1 MSVFDILL
9 LGVALSMDACAV
21 GLSNGMTMPKLSVK
35 KALIIALFFGVFQG
49 LMPLIGYYITDLL
62 TGLFMDAF
70 EKISS
75 VLSFVILT
83 LLGAK
88 MVLDGIKEIAEKKK
102 AENSPSC
109 PQCKV
114 AGEAM
119 ETEKEK
125 EFSYAKLFLQAIA
138 TSIDALA
145 VGVTLKMAALS
156 GGIALGIFGAVGVIC
171 AVTFALSFVA
181 VQIGKAVG
189 AGLADKAEIVG
200 GVMLFLIGLKLLLEG
215 LL

>member
-35 KALIIALFFGVFQG
+35 KAVIIALFFGVFQG

-62 TGLFMDAF
+62 AGFFMDTF

-88 MVLDGIKEIAEKKK
+88 MVFDGAKELAEKKR

-109 PQCKV
+109 PQCEV

-119 ETEKEK
+119 GTEK
-125 EFSYAKLFLQAIA
+125 EFSYTKLLLQAIA

-171 AVTFALSFVA
+171 LVTFALSFLA

>member
-62 TGLFMDAF
+62 AGFFMDTF

-88 MVLDGIKEIAEKKK
+88 MVFDGAKEIAEKKR

-109 PQCKV
+109 PQCEV
-114 AGEAM
+114 ACEAM
-119 ETEKEK
+119 ETEKE
-125 EFSYAKLFLQAIA
+125 FSYTYWQKVDENRHAVRFCTSWATKDTHVDQLIAAIE
-138 TSIDALA
+138 AL
-145 VGVTLKMAALS
+145 
-156 GGIALGIFGAVGVIC
+156 
-171 AVTFALSFVA
+171 
-181 VQIGKAVG
+181 
-189 AGLADKAEIVG
+189 
-200 GVMLFLIGLKLLLEG
+200 
-215 LL
+215 

>member
-1 MSVFDILL
+1 MSVFDIFL

-35 KALIIALFFGVFQG
+35 KAVIIALFFGVFQG

-62 TGLFMDAF
+62 AGFFMDTF

-88 MVLDGIKEIAEKKK
+88 MVFDGAKELAEKKR

-109 PQCKV
+109 PQCEV

-119 ETEKEK
+119 ETEKE
-125 EFSYAKLFLQAIA
+125 FSYTKLLLQAIA

-171 AVTFALSFVA
+171 LVTFALSFLA

>member
-21 GLSNGMTMPKLSVK
+21 GLTNGMTMPKLSGK
-35 KALIIALFFGVFQG
+35 KSLLIALFFGVFQG
-49 LMPLIGYYITDLL
+49 LMPLIGYAVTDLVA
-62 TGLFMDAF
+62 GFFMDAF
-70 EKISS
+70 EKVSS
-75 VLSFVILT
+75 VLSFVILAA
-83 LLGAK
+83 LGAK
-88 MVLDGIKEIAEKKK
+88 MIFDGVKELTEKKK
-102 AENSPSC
+102 AANSPSC
-109 PQCKV
+109 PACEK

-119 ETEKEK
+119 ETEKE
-125 EFSYAKLFLQAIA
+125 FSYTNLLLQAVA

-145 VGVTLKMAALS
+145 VGVTLKMASLS

-171 AVTFALSFVA
+171 TVTLCLSFFA
-181 VQIGKAVG
+181 VEIGKRVG

-200 GVMLFLIGLKLLLEG
+200 GVMLVLIGLKLLVEG

>member
-1 MSVFDILL
+1 MNFFDIFL

-21 GLSNGMTMPKLSVK
+21 GLTNGMTMPKLSVK
-35 KALIIALFFGVFQG
+35 KGLLIAVFFGVFQG

-62 TGLFMDAF
+62 ATYFMDTF

-75 VLSFVILT
+75 VLSFLILT
-83 LLGAK
+83 ALGAK
-88 MVLDGIKEIAEKKK
+88 MVVDGAKEMKEKKK
-102 AENSPSC
+102 AECSLSC
-109 PQCKV
+109 PQCETT
-114 AGEAM
+114 GEAI
-119 ETEKEK
+119 ETEK
-125 EFSYAKLFLQAIA
+125 EFSYSKLLLQAIA

-156 GGIALGIFGAVGVIC
+156 GGIALGIFGAVGVI
-171 AVTFALSFVA
+171 AIVTLCLSFVA

-200 GVMLFLIGLKLLLEG
+200 GVMLFIIGLKLLIEG